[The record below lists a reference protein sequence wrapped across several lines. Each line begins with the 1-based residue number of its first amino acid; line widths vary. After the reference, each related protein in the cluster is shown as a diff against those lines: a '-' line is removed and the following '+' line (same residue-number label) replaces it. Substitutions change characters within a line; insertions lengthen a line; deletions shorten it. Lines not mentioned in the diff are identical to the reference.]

1 MRKEIFATPGFHEIC
16 EKVGFILLF
25 CSSFIVI
32 KVYKYIKLMYIQL
45 TSLSH
50 SLFQDPTLLFAG
62 EAMSHHH
69 FSTTHGAYETGIQ
82 AANIILQNEAK
93 KNRTQNDTSSF
104 SVSEYT

>member
-1 MRKEIFATPGFHEIC
+1 MRKEILKTPGFHEIC

-32 KVYKYIKLMYIQL
+32 KVYKYIKLLYIQTNVFL
-45 TSLSH
+45 

-93 KNRTQNDTSSF
+93 KNRTQNDMSSF
-104 SVSEYT
+104 SVSEYI

>member
-1 MRKEIFATPGFHEIC
+1 MRKEIFANPGFHEIC

-25 CSSFIVI
+25 CSSSIVI
-32 KVYKYIKLMYIQL
+32 KVYKYIKLMYIQTNVFL
-45 TSLSH
+45 

-93 KNRTQNDTSSF
+93 KNRTQNDMS
-104 SVSEYT
+104 

>member
-1 MRKEIFATPGFHEIC
+1 
-16 EKVGFILLF
+16 
-25 CSSFIVI
+25 
-32 KVYKYIKLMYIQL
+32 MYIQ
-45 TSLSH
+45 TNVSRSL

-93 KNRTQNDTSSF
+93 KNRTQNDMSSF
-104 SVSEYT
+104 SVSEYI